1 MTMMR
6 KRKTQ
11 GRPGGR
17 LALLLGGTAL
27 LLGGCDTISSF
38 VGNSFSSSPAPQTT
52 SAAQAAAP
60 QAGPGRPAQAMLPPA
75 PLPRYVPGDTFV
87 YRIGNVTMREQVLTT
102 TPDRVVWTNDQGLIW
117 TTGYDLVSPMFSW
130 SADPELGRGR
140 QDIVEGNP
148 AGLFPLTAGEQ
159 VAFQVTGSS
168 EKQPGGWKMEQRC
181 EVSGQAQVTVEA
193 GTFNTFQ
200 IGCQRGDTLETLFYS
215 PVVQNYVLRTRQF
228 PFRSERKELAGF
240 QHAELREA
248 RDEQLVAM
256 TDGDSRQASLGRSTE
271 MPIDPSAAR
280 TLPPAPPVPPAG
292 AMMPAGAPTGDMAA
306 MVQRMEA
313 VLARMEQ
320 LMAGQGNAARLP
332 GAAPT
337 PMAPS
342 ATAPAA
348 PPQPMPRT
356 ATGGAPLSLTG
367 QPPAPP
373 SAAPAAAPQQPQ
385 QTASAAPARPGEQF
399 GLHLGSYR
407 ELPAAERGWEIL
419 KERHPGLLGSLRP
432 FNSEFRT
439 GDTRGAFVRLVAGPF
454 PTREAATKACNDM
467 AARRQFCQVVS
478 LSES

>member
-1 MTMMR
+1 MSMIQPWA
-6 KRKTQ
+6 KQ
-11 GRPGGR
+11 GRLTIT
-17 LALLLGGTAL
+17 LAGLAL
-27 LLGGCDTISSF
+27 LLGGCDTVSGF
-38 VGNSFSSSPAPQTT
+38 VNDTFSSSPAPQTST
-52 SAAQAAAP
+52 AGAPQAAAP
-60 QAGPGRPAQAMLPPA
+60 QAASGKPAQAMLPPA

-87 YRIGNVTMREQVLTT
+87 YRIGNATMREQVLTT

-140 QDIVEGNP
+140 QDIVDGNP
-148 AGLFPLTAGEQ
+148 AGLFPLMAGEQ
-159 VAFQVTGSS
+159 VAFEVTGSS

-181 EVSGQAQVTVEA
+181 EVAGQAQVTVEA

-248 RDEQLVAM
+248 KDDQLVAM
-256 TDGDSRQASLGRSTE
+256 TEGDSRQASLGRSTE
-271 MPIDPSAAR
+271 MPVDPAAAR

-292 AMMPAGAPTGDMAA
+292 AGMAAPGDMAA
-306 MVQRMEA
+306 LVQRLEA
-313 VLARMEQ
+313 VLARLEQ
-320 LMAGQGNAARLP
+320 MTGAQPNTARLP

-337 PMAPS
+337 PMA
-342 ATAPAA
+342 ATPMAPATKT
-348 PPQPMPRT
+348 PTMPRS
-356 ATGGAPLSLTG
+356 ATGGAPMALTG

-373 SAAPAAAPQQPQ
+373 PPAAAQQQQAQP
-385 QTASAAPARPGEQF
+385 QTASAAPARPGEEF

-419 KERHPGLLGSLRP
+419 KERYPGQLGSLRP

-478 LSES
+478 LNES

>member
-1 MTMMR
+1 MKKIE
-6 KRKTQ
+6 KRTKR
-11 GRPGGR
+11 GRFTVM
-17 LALLLGGTAL
+17 LAGTAL
-27 LLGGCDTISSF
+27 LLAGCDTVSSF
-38 VGNSFSSSPAPQTT
+38 LNDTFSSAPQAPAPQPAT
-52 SAAQAAAP
+52 AQAGAP
-60 QAGPGRPAQAMLPPA
+60 QGGTGKPAQAMLPPA

-87 YRIGNVTMREQVLTT
+87 YRVGNATMREQVLTT

-117 TTGYDLVSPMFSW
+117 TTGYDLVSPMLSW

-140 QDIVEGNP
+140 QDIVDGNP
-148 AGLFPLTAGEQ
+148 ASLFPLTAGEQ

-168 EKQPGGWKMEQRC
+168 EKQPGGWKMDQRC
-181 EVSGQAQVTVEA
+181 EVAGQAQVTVEA

-248 RDEQLVAM
+248 KDEQLVAM
-256 TDGDSRQASLGRSTE
+256 TEGDSRQASLGRSTE
-271 MPIDPSAAR
+271 MPVDPSAAQ

-292 AMMPAGAPTGDMAA
+292 AMMPVGAPAGDMAA
-306 MVQRMEA
+306 LVQRLEA

-320 LMAGQGNAARLP
+320 LMGGQGNAARLP
-332 GAAPT
+332 GAAPSA
-337 PMAPS
+337 MAPNAS
-342 ATAPAA
+342 SPMTPPAA
-348 PPQPMPRT
+348 QPLPRS
-356 ATGGAPLSLTG
+356 ASSGAPLSLTG
-367 QPPAPP
+367 QPPAPSQP
-373 SAAPAAAPQQPQ
+373 TQRQPPQ

-407 ELPAAERGWEIL
+407 ELPAAERGWDIL
-419 KERHPGLLGSLRP
+419 KERYPSLLGPLKP

-454 PTREAATKACNDM
+454 PSRDAATKACNDL

-478 LSES
+478 LNDS